1 MQPQILLVE
10 DNESLGMMLQDYLHL
25 KGMHITWVTD
35 GLKGWEAFENQNFD
49 LCILDVMMPKMDG
62 FTLAGKMKSSRPET
76 PVVFLTAKSM
86 KVDVLKGFN
95 LGADDFIKKPIDEEE
110 LLARIKAIIN
120 RSKPITPEVSGSII
134 PIGLYFFD
142 SSNQKLTFHDQVR
155 ILTKREA
162 DLLDMLANNANKLTR
177 RDVILKTL
185 WGKSDYF
192 NRKSMDVFITRLRK
206 YLSADTT
213 IRLENVHGSGFI
225 LHIPPYK

>member
-10 DNESLGMMLQDYLHL
+10 DNESLGMMLQDYLQL
-25 KGMHITWVTD
+25 KGLHITWVTD

-62 FTLAGKMKSSRPET
+62 YTLAGKMKTTRPET
-76 PVVFLTAKSM
+76 PLVFLTAKSM
-86 KVDVLKGFN
+86 KVDVLQGFN
-95 LGADDFIKKPIDEEE
+95 LGADDFIKKPVDEEE
-110 LLARIKAIIN
+110 LLARIKAILG
-120 RSKPITPEVSGSII
+120 RSKPASPADNIGIM
-134 PIGLYFFD
+134 PIGLYQFD
-142 SSNQKLTFHDQVR
+142 VSNQKLCINDHLR

-162 DLLDMLANNANKLTR
+162 DLLNMLASHANKLTK

-185 WGKSDYF
+185 WGKNDYF

-206 YLSADTT
+206 YLSADPT

-225 LHIPPYK
+225 LHIPQSA